1 LRRVKQRITEHSA
14 LLLSLTK
21 TMGHKLTIITNKS
34 TRVINSRF
42 CHACGHGGHRMATK
56 RRVVIAQRVID
67 IAYSQSS
74 GL

>member
-34 TRVINSRF
+34 TRVIN
-42 CHACGHGGHRMATK
+42 
-56 RRVVIAQRVID
+56 
-67 IAYSQSS
+67 
-74 GL
+74 